1 MQIRDEEQEDRRS
14 LFKAAAQSDVRAQE
28 EVERDDHVWTTSSI
42 MSSSG
47 H

>member
-1 MQIRDEEQEDRRS
+1 MHIRDEEQEDRRS
-14 LFKAAAQSDVRAQE
+14 LFKAAAKSDGRAQE
-28 EVERDDHVWTTSSI
+28 ELERDYHVWETSSI